1 MAIVFWFVW
10 GCRTFKQKTLQ
21 HRKNEL
27 FIKLL
32 TGEALKT
39 VQGLKLSEPNYSV
52 AIEMLQERY
61 GDKQVLIS
69 THMNKLLNLSN
80 SGNLNDLKYLRQ
92 LYNNIDTQ
100 VRSLTCLGMDL
111 ESYGPMLIPVV
122 MSRLP
127 ENLKLN
133 ITRQFDQDFRDIK
146 LTWKSFKNE
155 LAVLEK
161 LSLTKAADKDEFE
174 FNTASGTCLYTAQGE
189 SKFSCAFCH
198 QKHKPQHCKTVTKIE
213 TIKSILR
220 KKGKCFLC
228 PRDGHVLRNCTQSF
242 TCFKCEGF

>member
-1 MAIVFWFVW
+1 M
-10 GCRTFKQKTLQ
+10 
-21 HRKNEL
+21 
-27 FIKLL
+27 
-32 TGEALKT
+32 
-39 VQGLKLSEPNYSV
+39 SEPNYSV

-100 VRSLTCLGMDL
+100 VRSLTSLGMDL

-133 ITRQFDQDFRDIK
+133 ITRQSGQDFRDIK
-146 LTWKSFKNE
+146 L
-155 LAVLEK
+155 
-161 LSLTKAADKDEFE
+161 
-174 FNTASGTCLYTAQGE
+174 
-189 SKFSCAFCH
+189 
-198 QKHKPQHCKTVTKIE
+198 I
-213 TIKSILR
+213 
-220 KKGKCFLC
+220 
-228 PRDGHVLRNCTQSF
+228 
-242 TCFKCEGF
+242 